1 MASPLAMSGMRP
13 QRRSA
18 ARAGAY
24 AQAHEGGDEDG
35 LQLSE
40 EEEEE
45 EEEEAAPRQRGRRAG
60 KGKLLATVLLLL
72 RGGARTRGHARSG
85 LSCRRHSWRLARPF
99 RALHFAAAPAAAA
112 PLAAS
117 VQLL

>member
-1 MASPLAMSGMRP
+1 MASPLTMSGMRP

-24 AQAHEGGDEDG
+24 AQAHEGGDEDD
-35 LQLSE
+35 LQLGE

-45 EEEEAAPRQRGRRAG
+45 EEQAAPRQRGRRAG

-72 RGGARTRGHARSG
+72 RGGARTRRHARSG